1 MLSVASMLIMAVATY
16 AGNLFVY
23 SVTGSV
29 ERKAGNAWQTLTKR
43 AELQESDVVRVKD
56 GASLSII
63 DKSAQKIYA
72 TGAVDGKSVG
82 TIIKEQGS
90 ASSASTQFVAHAV
103 KSLFNGNGTDNISHS
118 AAGCTYRGDRAP
130 RLNRHAESAKSILA
144 KKNSEAQF
152 NVSNEKSDFGVS
164 FDLVDPKTGEIV
176 VAAKAG
182 REVYF
187 RVKNNSSKILYVNV
201 IDVASNGEMAE
212 CLPIDDAQTLSH
224 LLIPANCVI
233 DLEDYPIELTYPLGT
248 DNLVLVASE
257 VPYDLR
263 QVNKFLKMPNIKAD
277 GKQQIG
283 VYSRTIAIM
292 Q

>member
-1 MLSVASMLIMAVATY
+1 M
-16 AGNLFVY
+16 
-23 SVTGSV
+23 
-29 ERKAGNAWQTLTKR
+29 
-43 AELQESDVVRVKD
+43 
-56 GASLSII
+56 
-63 DKSAQKIYA
+63 
-72 TGAVDGKSVG
+72 
-82 TIIKEQGS
+82 
-90 ASSASTQFVAHAV
+90 

-118 AAGCTYRGDRAP
+118 AAGCTYRGDII
-130 RLNRHAESAKSILA
+130 ESDIAKSILA

>member
-1 MLSVASMLIMAVATY
+1 MKRLVSVASMLLMAAATF

-29 ERKAGNAWQTLTKR
+29 EKKAGNAWQTLTKR

-72 TGAVDGKSVG
+72 TGAVDGKSIG
-82 TIIKEQGS
+82 SIIKEQGN
-90 ASSASTQFVAHAV
+90 ASSASAQFVGHAV

-118 AAGCTYRGDRAP
+118 AAGCTYRGDII
-130 RLNRHAESAKSILA
+130 ESDIAKAILA
-144 KKNSEAQF
+144 KKNADEQF
-152 NVSNEKSDFGVS
+152 NVSNEKSDFGIS
-164 FDLVDPKTGEIV
+164 FDLVDKKTGEIV
-176 VAAKAG
+176 VAAKPG

-187 RVKNNSSKILYVNV
+187 RIKNNSSKILYVNV
-201 IDVASNGEMAE
+201 IDIASDGQFAE

-224 LLIPANCVI
+224 LLIPSNCVI
-233 DLEDYPIELTYPLGT
+233 DLEDFPVELTYPLGT
-248 DNLVLVASE
+248 DNLVLVACE

-277 GKQQIG
+277 AKQQIG

>member
-1 MLSVASMLIMAVATY
+1 MKRLISVASMLVMAVATF

-72 TGAVDGKSVG
+72 TGAVDGKSVSA
-82 TIIKEQGS
+82 IIKEQGS

-118 AAGCTYRGDRAP
+118 AAGCTYRGDII
-130 RLNRHAESAKSILA
+130 ESDIAKSILA
-144 KKNSEAQF
+144 KKNSDDQF
-152 NVSNEKSDFGVS
+152 NVSNEKSDFGIS
-164 FDLVDPKTGEIV
+164 FDLVDRKTGEIV

-182 REVYF
+182 KEVYF

-201 IDVASNGEMAE
+201 IDIASNGEMAE

-233 DLEDYPIELTYPLGT
+233 DLEDYPVELTYPLGT